1 MSLLHHS
8 FSLLTVSLL
17 ALSSQLMAQ
26 GGAGNGTE
34 HKIAQLERQLANMRE
49 SYALARADADEAR
62 RQLRDIRTRLEALGG
77 AALGDSEEK
86 IIDTASQLEAAR
98 AELETLRQASLRV
111 ASAINSYMRGALVE
125 DAAARQV
132 LESSLREQ
140 EVALGLRMAP
150 QDDLAG
156 TVDDARVLSID
167 SESGLI
173 VINAGRDAKVE
184 VGMPMAI
191 TRGDQAI
198 AKAIVTDVRKKVAGM
213 LVQKHLNPALSVGV
227 GDRVS
232 VTSNE

>member
-8 FSLLTVSLL
+8 LSLFAVATL
-17 ALSSQLMAQ
+17 ALGTQLQAQ
-26 GGAGNGTE
+26 GAAGSGTE

-49 SYALARADADEAR
+49 SYALARADADDAR
-62 RQLRDIRTRLEALGG
+62 RQLREIRTRLEALGG

-98 AELETLRQASLRV
+98 AELENLRQASLRV
-111 ASAINSYMRGALVE
+111 ASAISSYMRGALVE

-132 LESSLREQ
+132 LETSLREQ

-156 TVDDARVLSID
+156 SVDEARVLSID

-184 VGMPMAI
+184 VGMPMQV
-191 TRGDQAI
+191 TRGDQVI

-227 GDRVS
+227 GDFVS
-232 VTSNE
+232 LTTNE